1 MPLEAMLTD
10 QGQIKLRH
18 QEYGDHLNFTVMCS
32 IPGIIVQQVG
42 KEEHAIPGKDV
53 SGTIGGDPASGHGRL
68 LTARPGTVAQGAV
81 IEYTANT
88 EMKEVPVMD
97 GNGNRTGKRIEGK
110 IVDELVGAEQ
120 EGYLHISQQS
130 KAFQVG
136 GASGDFAE
144 FGLKDIRPSMLA
156 VKVENESGFHS
167 LADIDLTLP
176 GGADDAMDLIDK
188 AYEELNT
195 ARVELGSFQKH
206 SLKRSLESV
215 RTESENMSRGISAV
229 SDTNAA
235 EEIAELTKNNILMKT
250 SQSMVAQ
257 ASQKPSHVLTLIK
270 TS

>member
-1 MPLEAMLTD
+1 MCKTEERTRKKNTD
-10 QGQIKLRH
+10 
-18 QEYGDHLNFTVMCS
+18 
-32 IPGIIVQQVG
+32 
-42 KEEHAIPGKDV
+42 
-53 SGTIGGDPASGHGRL
+53 
-68 LTARPGTVAQGAV
+68 
-81 IEYTANT
+81 NT
-88 EMKEVPVMD
+88 EMKEVPVMV
-97 GNGNRTGKRIEGK
+97 GNDKGSVKRIEGK
-110 IVDELVGAEQ
+110 TEDELAGAEL
-120 EGYLHISQQS
+120 EGILHISQQS

-176 GGADDAMDLIDK
+176 GGANDALDLIDK

-215 RTESENMSRGISAV
+215 RSESENMSRGISTV

-235 EEIAELTKNNILMKT
+235 EEIADLTKNNILMKT

-257 ASQKPSHVLTLIK
+257 ASQKPRHVLTLIQE
-270 TS
+270 S